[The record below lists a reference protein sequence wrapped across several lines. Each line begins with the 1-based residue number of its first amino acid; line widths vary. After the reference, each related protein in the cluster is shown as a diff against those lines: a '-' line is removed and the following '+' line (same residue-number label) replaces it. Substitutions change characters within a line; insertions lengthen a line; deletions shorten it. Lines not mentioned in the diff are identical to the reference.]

1 VGWRVWCGL
10 AAWTFL
16 QVAPVKA
23 ADTVVVN
30 WGGDYVT
37 FDNNLRG
44 YITDE
49 YPVNLDG
56 TNNDARSYC
65 AYSDTIPLHP
75 PTEYTAGSSYKFYG
89 GVLLLK
95 YNGGTFGRRWAEIWS
110 GSSLAPRDKLYYGVG
125 TDDHNTIGYDFRFW
139 KKEDFLNGAQ
149 NGTVTFSATSKLEI
163 LNYEGGDG
171 VPANN
176 YGRVRFVVKD
186 GNQFYVSEDFGG
198 PASTTTSFVLTD
210 PGSRRWALYNPSAPY
225 NIQFN
230 STAAT
235 FAPHTFTNITAA
247 GYYHSN
253 DNSTDL
259 NRKAGFNAER
269 FRVTADVNAGL
280 PPNQKPTITGMTAD
294 PPAGPGPMLTVS
306 FQATASDPENDA
318 LTYSW
323 AFGDNTSATGAI
335 ATHTY
340 RARGLYTARVTVSDG
355 RNQVV
360 SNPVVIT
367 IGTPPNVFISA
378 PTDRAAFRASDS
390 VFYQGSASDPDGP
403 LTPANFSWRVDL
415 LHDQQTDL
423 AAGPITG
430 QDSGTFVV
438 PTAGHR
444 LDNSTAYQITLTV
457 TDADGLQAS
466 RSVIIR
472 PDTVNLA
479 FTSNPSGLAVVVD
492 GVTLITPV
500 PSLNVVKNFQV
511 AVSTPSPQRLG
522 NTGYTFAG
530 WSDGQPQAHTIIAPT
545 TDQTYAAQFVADIAA
560 PTASVSASPSAIS
573 AGGAATLTWSTTNA
587 TSVSI
592 NQGIGTVGGS
602 GSRTVSPSATVTYVV
617 TATNSGGTAQASAT
631 ITVTAPPPVPT
642 ASLSGS
648 PDAITG
654 GSSATLTWSTAN
666 ATAVTIDQG
675 IGSVSGSGSRV
686 VSPTTTTTY
695 TLSATNASGTV
706 TAQRTITVTAPPPP
720 GTPVSVVVQVNGA
733 TDDVNEVNGA
743 LEGNAGTAWLGNG
756 GSTTSFAGFRF
767 TGVSVPRGAAIAA
780 AHLDMYSAQDQWIGV
795 SFTIVGDAS
804 GNSAPFTSSARPSQ
818 RPATTANVAHS
829 SNTRWLPNTW
839 YSLNDIKTI
848 IQEIVNRPDWQ
859 AGNTLSIVLKGTGAG
874 VWSRKFLKSFEAGG
888 GTAPKLVITYS
899 Q

>member
-1 VGWRVWCGL
+1 MLR
-10 AAWTFL
+10 A
-16 QVAPVKA
+16 APVGA
-23 ADTVVVN
+23 ADTVIVN

-65 AYSDTIPLHP
+65 PYSDTVPLHP

-125 TDDHNTIGYDFRFW
+125 TNDHNTVGYDFRFW

-149 NGTVTFSATSKLEI
+149 NGTVTFSATSKLEV

-230 STAAT
+230 SVDAT
-235 FAPHTFTNITAA
+235 FAPHTFANITAA

-269 FRVTADVNAGL
+269 FRVTADVNSGL
-280 PPNQKPTITGMTAD
+280 PPNQKPTITAITAD
-294 PPAGPGPMLTVS
+294 PPAGPGPRLTVS
-306 FQATASDPENDA
+306 FQATATDPENDP

-323 AFGDNTSATGAI
+323 TFGDNTSATGAM

-340 RARGLYTARVTVSDG
+340 GARGLYAARVTVSDG

-360 SNPVVIT
+360 SNPIVIT

-378 PTDRAAFRASDS
+378 PVDGALFRAGDS

-415 LHDQQTDL
+415 LHDQRMDL
-423 AAGPITG
+423 AAGPVGG
-430 QDSGTFVV
+430 QDSGSFVV
-438 PTAGHR
+438 PTTGQR
-444 LDNSTAYQITLTV
+444 LDDSTAYQITLTV

-479 FTSNPSGLAVVVD
+479 FTSSPSGLAVVVD
-492 GVTLITPV
+492 GVTLTTPV
-500 PSLNVVKNFQV
+500 ASLNVVRNFQV

-522 NTGYTFAG
+522 TTGYTFAG
-530 WSDGQPQAHTIIAPT
+530 WSDGQPQAHTIIVPASN
-545 TDQTYAAQFVADIAA
+545 QSYAAQFAADIPA
-560 PTASVSASPSAIS
+560 PTASISVSPSAIS
-573 AGGAATLTWSTTNA
+573 AGSAATLTWSTTNA

-592 NQGIGTVGGS
+592 DQGIDSVPGS
-602 GSRTVSPSATVTYVV
+602 GSRTVSPSVAGTYVV
-617 TATNSGGTAQASAT
+617 TATNSTGTAQASAS
-631 ITVTAPPPVPT
+631 IIVTAPPVPT
-642 ASLSGS
+642 SSLTASPEAMTSGS
-648 PDAITG
+648 
-654 GSSATLTWSTAN
+654 SSTLVWSTTN
-666 ATAVTIDQG
+666 ATTVTIDQG
-675 IGSVSGSGSRV
+675 IGTVSASGSRA
-686 VSPTTTTTY
+686 VSPTATTTY
-695 TLSATNASGTV
+695 TLSAMNASGSV
-706 TAQRTITVTAPPPP
+706 TAQKTISVTAPPPP
-720 GTPVSVVVQVNGA
+720 GTPVSVVVQVNNA
-733 TDDVNEVNGA
+733 SDDVNEVNGV
-743 LEGNAGTAWLGNG
+743 LEGNASTAWLGNG
-756 GSTTSFAGFRF
+756 GSANSFDGFRF
-767 TGVSVPRGAAIAA
+767 SGVSVPRGAAIAA

-795 SFTIVGDAS
+795 AFTIAGDS
-804 GNSAPFTSSARPSQ
+804 TGNSAPFTNSARPSQ
-818 RPATTANVAHS
+818 RPLTTANVAHS
-829 SNTRWLPNTW
+829 SNSRWLPNTW

-859 AGNTLSIVLKGTGAG
+859 AGNTLSIVLRGTASG
-874 VWSRKFLKSFEAGG
+874 VWSRKFVKSFEAGAS
-888 GTAPKLVITYS
+888 TAPKLVITYS
-899 Q
+899 E